1 MSTFMANKGNIVRK
15 WYVLDA
21 AGKPL
26 GKTAAAAATL
36 LRGKHKPDYTPH
48 ADCGDFV
55 IIINAEKAVLTGKKL
70 EQKYYRTHSGW
81 VGGLK
86 ETKYR
91 MLMQEKPE
99 LAMKLAVRG
108 MMPRNII
115 TKDSLTRLKVYPRPR
130 AYPRRTEA
138 RTVGRRIRR
147 SETMYKSKKPY
158 HYGTGRRKSSVARVR
173 LFPNGTGAIT
183 INGRDID
190 DYFGLETLKLIVRQ
204 PLDTTDTLGKVDIVA
219 TVSGGGVTGQ
229 AGAIR
234 HGISPRSAADE
245 RRVPPRS

>member
-26 GKTAAAAATL
+26 GKTAALAADL
-36 LRGKHKPDYTPH
+36 LRGKTKPTYTPH

-86 ETKYR
+86 ETPYR
-91 MLMQEKPE
+91 LLMQQKPE

-108 MMPRNII
+108 MMPRNVI
-115 TKDSLTRLKVYPRPR
+115 TKDSLSRLHIYRGGEHEH
-130 AYPRRTEA
+130 AA
-138 RTVGRRIRR
+138 Q
-147 SETMYKSKKPY
+147 KPE
-158 HYGTGRRKSSVARVR
+158 VW
-173 LFPNGTGAIT
+173 
-183 INGRDID
+183 
-190 DYFGLETLKLIVRQ
+190 
-204 PLDTTDTLGKVDIVA
+204 
-219 TVSGGGVTGQ
+219 
-229 AGAIR
+229 
-234 HGISPRSAADE
+234 AAE
-245 RRVPPRS
+245 